1 MNTPNALG
9 PGHTGTPTQ
18 RPLPCR
24 RIHTPKAPRAT
35 GRIALLLCVLC
46 AGLALGSAALAGQ
59 ARKASAPQASSQAT
73 AKAVPQAV
81 ELLNSST
88 ADLPAMRQRAQVRVL
103 VALNRTNFTMAP
115 DGSFKGLE
123 HDLALLLEQSLNK
136 GLKKGQAKVR
146 VVFVPVLRDELL
158 PALLDGRGDVA
169 AAGLTITPERQ
180 ARVAFSVPYFENVR
194 EVLVSR
200 AETPPVRSLDD
211 LAGRTIH
218 MVASGSYAEHL
229 EPLRKDFEQ
238 RGLPAMN
245 IIQADHVLETEN
257 LLEMLSAGF
266 VENVAADEHIAR
278 LWAQVLPGLA
288 IQPQAIAQGGR
299 IAWAVRKDNPQL
311 LEAVNKALR
320 DNAKRQTALFHK
332 NFPDSQAGA
341 LRLANPFLSPKTARL
356 VPDFQKRSGEY
367 GFDWLHMM
375 AQGFQ
380 ESGLDNSA
388 RSRTGA
394 VGVMQVLP
402 TTGASLG
409 FKDIRPAPE
418 NIHAGVRY
426 MSKMRDEETSGE
438 HLDPEQRFYFA
449 LASYNAGP
457 ARVRKLREQA
467 RAEGLDPD
475 VWFGSVERV
484 ALRQGCQGAV
494 VYVRNIR
501 AYYIAYSLSWDI
513 HQRRVMAGQNV
524 PVQPA
529 SAQSTNQ
536 TAGQTTGQP

>member
-1 MNTPNALG
+1 MD
-9 PGHTGTPTQ
+9 TQ
-18 RPLPCR
+18 YVPVPRHSVSQPCQPR
-24 RIHTPKAPRAT
+24 APRFIL
-35 GRIALLLCVLC
+35 RRLALLLCL
-46 AGLALGSAALAGQ
+46 LALPAAAWAGQ
-59 ARKASAPQASSQAT
+59 
-73 AKAVPQAV
+73 AVPQAA
-81 ELLNSST
+81 ELISPSG
-88 ADLPAMRQRAQVRVL
+88 ADLPAMRQRGQVRVL
-103 VALNRTNFTMAP
+103 VAPNRTNFTMAP

-123 HDLALLLEQSLNK
+123 HDLALVVERSLNK
-136 GLKKGQAKVR
+136 GLKKGQPKMR

-158 PALLDGRGDVA
+158 PALLDGRGDIA
-169 AAGLTITPERQ
+169 AAGLTITPERET
-180 ARVAFSVPYFENVR
+180 RVAFSLPYFENVR
-194 EVLVSR
+194 EVLVTR
-200 AETPPVRSLDD
+200 AGAPPLRSLDD

-229 EPLRKDFEQ
+229 EPIRQDLEQ
-238 RGLPAMN
+238 RGLPALT

-257 LLEMLSAGF
+257 LLEMLSAGM

-278 LWAQVLPGLA
+278 LWAQVLPGLV

-299 IAWAVRKDNPQL
+299 IAWAMRKDNPLL

-320 DNAKRQTALFHK
+320 DNAKKQTALFHK
-332 NFPDSQAGA
+332 NFPATQKDVQK
-341 LRLANPFLSPKTARL
+341 RLANPFLAPKTASL

-380 ESGLDNSA
+380 ESGLDNNV

-402 TTGASLG
+402 ATGASLG

-426 MSKMRDEETSGE
+426 MSKMRDEETGGS
-438 HLDPEQRFYFA
+438 LDPEQRFYFA
-449 LASYNAGP
+449 LAAYNAGP
-457 ARVRKLREQA
+457 ARVRKLREQT
-467 RAEGLDPD
+467 RAEGQDPD

-484 ALRQGCQGAV
+484 AMRQGCQGAV

-513 HQRRVMAGQNV
+513 HLRKNKA
-524 PVQPA
+524 
-529 SAQSTNQ
+529 
-536 TAGQTTGQP
+536 TGR

>member
-1 MNTPNALG
+1 MNMHESNVL
-9 PGHTGTPTQ
+9 
-18 RPLPCR
+18 R
-24 RIHTPKAPRAT
+24 RF
-35 GRIALLLCVLC
+35 ALLLFALC
-46 AGLALGSAALAGQ
+46 AGLALCSTAVAGQ
-59 ARKASAPQASSQAT
+59 TRKAAP
-73 AKAVPQAV
+73 KPVPQAV
-81 ELLNSST
+81 ELLSSST
-88 ADLPAMRQRAQVRVL
+88 ADLPAMRQRGQVRVL
-103 VALNRTNFTMAP
+103 VTPNRTNFTMAQ
-115 DGSFKGLE
+115 DGSFRGLE
-123 HDLALLLEQSLNK
+123 HGLALQLERSLNK
-136 GLKKGQAKVR
+136 GLKKGEGKVR

-158 PALLDGRGDVA
+158 PALLEGRGDVA
-169 AAGLTITPERQ
+169 AAGLTITPERE
-180 ARVAFSVPYFENVR
+180 AKVAFSLPYFENVR

-200 AETPPVRSLDD
+200 AGAPPVRSLDD

-229 EPLRKDFEQ
+229 EPLRQSFAQ
-238 RGLPAMN
+238 RGLPALPL
-245 IIQADHVLETEN
+245 IQADHALETEN
-257 LLEMLSAGF
+257 LLEMLSAGLL
-266 VENVAADEHIAR
+266 ENVAADEHIAR

-288 IQPQAIAQGGR
+288 IQPQAMAQGGR
-299 IAWAVRKDNPQL
+299 IAWAVRKDNPHL
-311 LEAVNKALR
+311 LAAVNKALAG
-320 DNAKRQTALFHK
+320 NAKNQAALINA
-332 NFPDSQAGA
+332 NFPGTRKDAQK
-341 LRLANPFLSPKTARL
+341 RLANPFLAPKTASL
-356 VPDFQKRSGEY
+356 VPDFQQRSEEY

-402 TTGASLG
+402 ATGASLG
-409 FKDIRPAPE
+409 FRDIRPASA

-426 MSKMRDEETSGE
+426 MSKMRDEETSGDG
-438 HLDPEQRFYFA
+438 LDPEQRFYFA

-467 RAEGLDPD
+467 RSEGLDPD

-513 HQRRVMAGQNV
+513 HLRRVKASQDESASN
-524 PVQPA
+524 PAQAAQP
-529 SAQSTNQ
+529 
-536 TAGQTTGQP
+536 